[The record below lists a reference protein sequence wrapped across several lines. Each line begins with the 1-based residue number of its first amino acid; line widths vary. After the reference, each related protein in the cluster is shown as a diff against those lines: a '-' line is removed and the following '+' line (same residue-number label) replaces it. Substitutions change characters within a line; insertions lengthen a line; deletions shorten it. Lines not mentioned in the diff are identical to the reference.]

1 MKYGKE
7 LICMKKFLASVLIA
21 MQILSCGAFA
31 EVNFSVAD
39 AKADKVTIA
48 GTAPAKSKV
57 LLVVLDT
64 GCTEESVKTNEN
76 AVLYT
81 RTQLANENGYSFD
94 FILDHKTGGDAFT
107 AIVTYDKVKESKTFT
122 FYPETVKNGFIESI
136 EQGAITAND
145 IITAMKMFSYTD
157 NTLASKDDAADIAA
171 LLTTLRDEEKGF
183 SKDASKFD
191 TMFRQALVL
200 NAIHKE
206 NAAVYDTDGKL
217 KSEYARLFD
226 LDKLTEYADYALINA
241 DGLAA
246 IKTATAKGKPQ
257 TKAQF
262 KTLFQDA
269 IHLHIL
275 TDYSVLGYGH
285 VSEYLDKYNTAYQSA
300 GFYLQDFANVNK
312 KYVVYAAV
320 AGAESDS
327 LTALANIFNAA
338 VATAD
343 QSTGGGGTGG
353 RPSGGSAGGG
363 VSTGSS
369 EQIGYLPTEPITNT
383 SETTISFDDVEKGF
397 WAEEYIYALAEKGVL
412 NGKGDAKF
420 EPFAMVSRSEFVKM
434 IVLALGMT
442 PDESGCD
449 FADMQNSW
457 ARAYV
462 GAAVADGFV
471 SGMSETEFAPDAQI
485 SREQA
490 ATMVGRALK
499 LTAPE
504 KNNVFVD
511 DNEISDY
518 AKGYVYALKNLK
530 IIEGKS
536 GNAGFAPQD
545 ALSRAEAAKII
556 YGIMQ

>member
-1 MKYGKE
+1 
-7 LICMKKFLASVLIA
+7 MKKILACVLIA
-21 MQILSCGAFA
+21 IQILSCVAFA
-31 EVNFSVAD
+31 EVNFSVID
-39 AKADKVTIA
+39 AKNDKVTIT

-81 RTQLANENGYSFD
+81 RSQIADENGYSFD
-94 FILDHKTGGDAFT
+94 FVLNHKTGGDAFT
-107 AIVTYDKVKESKTFT
+107 AIVTYDTTKDTKTFS
-122 FYPETVKNGFIESI
+122 FYPETVKASFIQEI
-136 EQGAITAND
+136 ETGNITAD
-145 IITAMKMFSYTD
+145 DVEKAVKMFGYT
-157 NTLASKDDAADIAA
+157 NHALVSETETGDIAA

-183 SKDASKFD
+183 ADDATKFD
-191 TMFRQALVL
+191 AVFRQALIL

-206 NAAVYDTDGKL
+206 RAAAYDTSGKL
-217 KSEYARLFD
+217 KSEYATL
-226 LDKLTEYADYALINA
+226 LGLHTLIEYADYSLLNA

-246 IKTATAKGKPQ
+246 IKSAMAKGNTM
-257 TKAQF
+257 TKAQL
-262 KTLFQDA
+262 KVLFQDA
-269 IHLHIL
+269 VHLHVL

-285 VSEYLDKYNTAYQSA
+285 IAGYLNKYDSVYKNA
-300 GFYLQDFANVNK
+300 GFDLSGLTNVNK

-320 AGAESDS
+320 AGAEADS

-338 VATAD
+338 VVTAD

-353 RPSGGSAGGG
+353 RSSGGSAGGG
-363 VSTGSS
+363 GVSTGST
-369 EQIGYLPTEPITNT
+369 EQIGYLPTEPTTTPTETSITFRD
-383 SETTISFDDVEKGF
+383 IEKGF
-397 WAEEYIYALAEKGVL
+397 WAEEYIYALAQKGVL
-412 NGKGDAKF
+412 NGKGDEQF
-420 EPFAMVSRSEFVKM
+420 EPFDMVSRSEFVKM

-457 ARAYV
+457 AKAYV
-462 GAAVADGFV
+462 GTAVADGFV

>member
-1 MKYGKE
+1 
-7 LICMKKFLASVLIA
+7 MKKFLACVLIA
-21 MQILSCGAFA
+21 TQILSCGAFA
-31 EVNFSVAD
+31 EVNFSVID
-39 AKADKVTIA
+39 AKNDKVTIT

-81 RTQLANENGYSFD
+81 RSQIADENGYSFD
-94 FILDHKTGGDAFT
+94 FVLNHKTGGDAFT
-107 AIVTYDKVKESKTFT
+107 AIVTYDTTKDTTKDTKTFS
-122 FYPETVKNGFIESI
+122 FYPETVKASFIQEI
-136 EQGAITAND
+136 ETGNITAD
-145 IITAMKMFSYTD
+145 DVTKAVKMFGYT
-157 NTLASKDDAADIAA
+157 NHALVSETETGDIAA
-171 LLTTLRDEEKGF
+171 LLTTLRDEENGF
-183 SKDASKFD
+183 ADDATKFD
-191 TMFRQALVL
+191 TVFRQALIL

-206 NAAVYDTDGKL
+206 RAAAYDTSGKL
-217 KSEYARLFD
+217 KSEYATL
-226 LDKLTEYADYALINA
+226 LGLHTLTEYADYSLLNA

-246 IKTATAKGKPQ
+246 MKSAMAKGNAM
-257 TKAQF
+257 TKAQM
-262 KTLFQDA
+262 KALFQDA
-269 IHLHIL
+269 VHLHVL

-285 VSEYLDKYNTAYQSA
+285 IAGYLDKYDSVYKNA
-300 GFYLQDFANVNK
+300 GFDLSGMANVNK

-320 AGAESDS
+320 AGAETDS

-338 VATAD
+338 VVTAD

-363 VSTGSS
+363 GVSTGST
-369 EQIGYLPTEPITNT
+369 EQIGYLPTEPITST
-383 SETTISFDDVEKGF
+383 SETTITFRDIEKGF

-420 EPFAMVSRSEFVKM
+420 EPFDMVSRSEFVKM

-457 ARAYV
+457 AKAYV
-462 GAAVADGFV
+462 GTAVADGFV

>member
-1 MKYGKE
+1 
-7 LICMKKFLASVLIA
+7 MKKFLACVLIA
-21 MQILSCGAFA
+21 TQILSCAAFA
-31 EVNFSVAD
+31 ETVFSVTD
-39 AKADKVTIA
+39 AKSNKVNVS
-48 GTAPAKSKV
+48 GTAPTKSKV

-64 GCTEESVKTNEN
+64 GCTEESVETNEN

-81 RTQLANENGYSFD
+81 RSQIADENGYSFD
-94 FILDHKTGGDAFT
+94 FVLNHKTGGDAFT
-107 AIVTYDKVKESKTFT
+107 AIVTYDTTKDSKTFL
-122 FYPETVKNGFIESI
+122 FYPETVKVSFIQGI
-136 EQGAITAND
+136 ETGNITAD
-145 IITAMKMFSYTD
+145 DVTKAVKMFGYT
-157 NTLASKDDAADIAA
+157 NHALVSETETGDIAA
-171 LLTTLRDEEKGF
+171 LLTTLRDEENGF
-183 SKDASKFD
+183 ADDATKFD
-191 TMFRQALVL
+191 TIFRQALIL

-206 NAAVYDTDGKL
+206 RAAAYDTSGKL
-217 KSEYARLFD
+217 KSEYATL
-226 LDKLTEYADYALINA
+226 LGLHTLTEYADYFQLNA

-246 IKTATAKGKPQ
+246 MKSAMAKGNAM
-257 TKAQF
+257 TKAQM
-262 KTLFQDA
+262 KALFQDA
-269 IHLHIL
+269 VHLHVL

-285 VSEYLDKYNTAYQSA
+285 IAGYLDKYESVYKNA
-300 GFYLQDFANVNK
+300 GFDLSGMANVNK

-320 AGAESDS
+320 AGAETDS

-338 VATAD
+338 VVTAD
-343 QSTGGGGTGG
+343 QSPGGGGTGG
-353 RPSGGSAGGG
+353 RPSGGSMGGN
-363 VSTGSS
+363 VSTGST
-369 EQIGYLPTEPITNT
+369 EQIGYLPTEPITST
-383 SETTISFDDVEKGF
+383 GEITITFDDVEKGF

-420 EPFAMVSRSEFVKM
+420 EPFDMVSRSEFVKM

-442 PDESGCD
+442 PDESGCN
-449 FADMQNSW
+449 FTDMQSSW
-457 ARAYV
+457 AKTYV
-462 GAAVADGFV
+462 GAAVTDGFV

-511 DNEISDY
+511 DDEISDY